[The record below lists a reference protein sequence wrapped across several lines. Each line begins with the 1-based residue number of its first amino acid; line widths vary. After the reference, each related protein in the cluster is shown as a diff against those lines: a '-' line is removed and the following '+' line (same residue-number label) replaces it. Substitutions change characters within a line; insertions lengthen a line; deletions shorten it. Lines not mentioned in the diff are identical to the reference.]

1 MAILGIEKPQVNFL
15 TPQFFNPLFDG
26 GRGPKILLKMCI
38 ATRPLR
44 SDHAAELREWTR
56 DQSPSELV
64 FDVPAGLIRILNRD
78 LVAAGIEKLTNAAEK
93 YLFASGTR

>member
-1 MAILGIEKPQVNFL
+1 MVIVGSEKPQVNFL
-15 TPQFFNPLFDG
+15 TPQFFNPLSDG

-44 SDHAAELREWTR
+44 SELAAELREWTR
-56 DQSPSELV
+56 DRSPSELV
-64 FDVPAGLIRILNRD
+64 FDLPAGLIRILNRD

-93 YLFASGTR
+93 YLFANGTR